1 MQQDYL
7 VGFTINLYNLR
18 APTMGNG
25 LSVSSEGT
33 HRNSIWFG
41 LIQHRGLTLARRT
54 CWFGFWFWFY
64 TIYFKQKSG
73 LVRFNIGLTAVRAH
87 CTAHSLTKD
96 KGGHCQAD
104 YE

>member
-1 MQQDYL
+1 MLFNAEYHNKNPIVEQNRTVLVNIDPKSMQQDYL

-41 LIQHRGLTLARRT
+41 PIQHRGLTLARRM
-54 CWFGFWFWFY
+54 CWFGFWF
-64 TIYFKQKSG
+64 
-73 LVRFNIGLTAVRAH
+73 
-87 CTAHSLTKD
+87 
-96 KGGHCQAD
+96 
-104 YE
+104 